1 MDRSLSMLLLA
12 ILVVLGAIVHQQGK
26 RIEALEAQQAVNL
39 DSIEWVD
46 QRVMA
51 WKPVRMPS
59 QPYSRSGRSSPALHE
74 RHFLRGG
81 REFVDWAVAPVRG
94 RTARKPRS
102 RWPRGAPSP
111 AGGNARP

>member
-46 QRVMA
+46 QRVDGMGA
-51 WKPVRMPS
+51 RQDAVEHDITLLKEVAR
-59 QPYSRSGRSSPALHE
+59 RTL
-74 RHFLRGG
+74 G
-81 REFVDWAVAPVRG
+81 READR
-94 RTARKPRS
+94 
-102 RWPRGAPSP
+102 
-111 AGGNARP
+111 